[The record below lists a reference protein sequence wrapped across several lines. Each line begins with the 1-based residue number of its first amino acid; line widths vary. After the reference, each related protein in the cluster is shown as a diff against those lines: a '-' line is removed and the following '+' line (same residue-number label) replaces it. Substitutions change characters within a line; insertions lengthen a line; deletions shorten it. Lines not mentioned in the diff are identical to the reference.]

1 MARLSLALGHKLL
14 AAATLLALAAG
25 AGASVAL
32 PRATTTTPTQD
43 TYVANGDFE
52 CGLTPWVVQV
62 PDTAANYTLAAPGH
76 GSSTSFQVRFAP
88 PARSAQFGVSARIIS
103 APVRV
108 IPNVP
113 YRLTFWTYFD
123 NQQAG
128 FVGVQFNNVA
138 RYTIDATDHGWGGDF
153 TLNTVDYTPTN
164 DTVTIK
170 FEFLFNPVASL
181 DRIDSITFAPV
192 Q

>member
-1 MARLSLALGHKLL
+1 MARLSLTLGNKLL
-14 AAATLLALAAG
+14 VAILALAAG
-25 AGASVAL
+25 AGASAVL
-32 PRATTTTPTQD
+32 PPRTTPTQD

-62 PDTAANYTLAAPGH
+62 PDAAASYSVAAPGH
-76 GSSTSFQVRFAP
+76 GSSNSFQVRFAP
-88 PARSAQFGVSARIIS
+88 PARSPQLGVSARIVS

-108 IPNVP
+108 VPGTP

-128 FVGVQFNNVA
+128 FVGVQFNDVA
-138 RYTIDATDHGWGGDF
+138 RYTIDAGDHGWGGDF
-153 TLNTVDYTPTN
+153 TLNTVDYTPTT

-170 FEFLFNPVASL
+170 FEFLFGSTASL
-181 DRIDSITFAPV
+181 DRIDTVTFAPV
-192 Q
+192 